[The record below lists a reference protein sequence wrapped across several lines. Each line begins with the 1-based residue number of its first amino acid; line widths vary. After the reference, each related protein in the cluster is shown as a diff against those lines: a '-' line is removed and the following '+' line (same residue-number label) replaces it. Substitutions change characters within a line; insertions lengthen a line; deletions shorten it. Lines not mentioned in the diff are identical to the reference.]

1 MNVFNYFRYHTR
13 MLSLNFI
20 MNIKIFIFVVLVLAV
35 EAKSRTR
42 IGSRGVA
49 KAGGYLGDSFASI
62 INMFREKPQAIPKNY
77 KR

>member
-1 MNVFNYFRYHTR
+1 

>member
-1 MNVFNYFRYHTR
+1 LFLTILFIWKV
-13 MLSLNFI
+13 LSLNFI
-20 MNIKIFIFVVLVLAV
+20 MNIKIFIFILLLVLAL
-35 EAKSRTR
+35 EARSRTR

-62 INMFREKPQAIPKNY
+62 INMFREKPQPMPKNY